1 VKTVLKKLVLEFPPE
16 VLEEDLQDRDVQ
28 MKAREG
34 AVMELLR
41 KGKLSQGRA
50 AELLDISR
58 NDLFDLMTKYD
69 IPVTNM
75 SQDELK
81 KELSKQVLEK

>member
-1 VKTVLKKLVLEFPPE
+1 MLKKLVLEFPPE

-69 IPVTNM
+69 IPVMNM

-81 KELSKQVLEK
+81 KELSKKVLEK

>member
-1 VKTVLKKLVLEFPPE
+1 MLKKLVLEFPPE

-50 AELLDISR
+50 AELLEISR
-58 NDLFDLMTKYD
+58 NDLFELMSKYD
-69 IPVTNM
+69 VPVMDM

>member
-1 VKTVLKKLVLEFPPE
+1 MLKKLVLEFPPE

-58 NDLFDLMTKYD
+58 NEDF
-69 IPVTNM
+69 
-75 SQDELK
+75 
-81 KELSKQVLEK
+81 

>member
-1 VKTVLKKLVLEFPPE
+1 MLKKLVLEFPPE

-69 IPVTNM
+69 IPVMNM

>member
-1 VKTVLKKLVLEFPPE
+1 MLKKLVLEFPPE

-58 NDLFDLMTKYD
+58 NDLFDLMSKYD
-69 IPVTNM
+69 VPVMDM

>member
-1 VKTVLKKLVLEFPPE
+1 MLKKLVLEFPPE

-69 IPVTNM
+69 VPVMNM

-81 KELSKQVLEK
+81 KELSKQVLEE

>member
-1 VKTVLKKLVLEFPPE
+1 MLKKLVLEFPPE

-58 NDLFDLMTKYD
+58 NDLFDLMSKYD
-69 IPVTNM
+69 VPVMDM
-75 SQDELK
+75 SQNEFK

>member
-1 VKTVLKKLVLEFPPE
+1 VLKKLVLEFPPE

>member
-1 VKTVLKKLVLEFPPE
+1 MLKKLVLEFPPE

-41 KGKLSQGRA
+41 KGNLSQGRA
-50 AELLDISR
+50 AEILDISR
-58 NDLFDLMTKYD
+58 NDLFNLMTKYD
-69 IPVTNM
+69 IPVLNL

-81 KELSKQVLEK
+81 KELAKQVLEK

>member
-1 VKTVLKKLVLEFPPE
+1 MLKKLVLEFPPE

-50 AELLDISR
+50 TELLDISR
-58 NDLFDLMTKYD
+58 SDLFDLMTKYD

>member
-1 VKTVLKKLVLEFPPE
+1 MLKKLVLEFPPE

-58 NDLFDLMTKYD
+58 NDLFNLMTKYD
-69 IPVTNM
+69 IPVMNM

>member
-1 VKTVLKKLVLEFPPE
+1 MLKKLVLEFPPE

-50 AELLDISR
+50 AEILDISR
-58 NDLFDLMTKYD
+58 NDLFNLMTKYD
-69 IPVTNM
+69 IPVLNL

-81 KELSKQVLEK
+81 KELAKQVLEK